1 MKFKLFLTE
10 SKIGDLILRNAITIF
25 GTNIRP
31 GGHGYILPNGYF
43 IEMNESEDHRE
54 INQAFFPDPDQY
66 PNLKEIDLPKDF
78 PQHPGSG
85 SIRMLAFMFY
95 TNSVR
100 YSIVNGR
107 ELIMSFVGRM
117 TNQQKKVITEIISG
131 GRIDYVKIDKLTPD
145 YHVIKSYK
153 GSPHDEEIL
162 NLL

>member
-10 SKIGDLILRNAITIF
+10 SKIGDLILSNAITIF

-43 IEMNESEDHRE
+43 IEMNESGDHRE
-54 INQAFFPDPDQY
+54 INQAFLPDPDEF
-66 PNLKEIDLPKDF
+66 PNLKEIDLPKNF
-78 PQHPGSG
+78 PRNPGSG
-85 SIRMLAFMFY
+85 STYMLAFMHY

-100 YSIVNGR
+100 YALVNGR
-107 ELIMSFVGRM
+107 ELIMSFIGRM
-117 TNQQKKVITEIISG
+117 TNQQKRVIVKMISG
-131 GRIDYVKIDKLTPD
+131 GRIDYVKVDQFSPD
-145 YHVIKSYK
+145 YHVIKSYE